1 RILAR
6 GRCGRLKRIG
16 HESKLIDSVYVDN
29 AAEAH
34 LLAWERLSPG
44 SAVAGKAYF
53 ISNGEPM
60 PTWDLVNRILAAG
73 GVAPVTRTVPRS
85 AAWLAGAGVE
95 TAYAIACPQCE
106 PPMTRFLAS
115 ELSTS
120 HWFDLSAARRELGY
134 EPRVSIDEGLRRL
147 EAWLAS
153 SGVAPTAVGGR

>member
-29 AAEAH
+29 AADAH

-44 SAVAGKAYF
+44 SPVAGKAYF
-53 ISNGEPM
+53 ISNGEPL

-73 GVAPVTRTVPRS
+73 GVAPVTRSVPRS
-85 AAWLAGAGVE
+85 AAWLAGAVFE
-95 TAYAIACPQCE
+95 TLYAIACPECE

-115 ELSTS
+115 ELSTA
-120 HWFDLSAARRELGY
+120 HWFDLSAARRDLGY

-147 EAWLAS
+147 AAWLAS
-153 SGVAPTAVGGR
+153 SGVATALGHG